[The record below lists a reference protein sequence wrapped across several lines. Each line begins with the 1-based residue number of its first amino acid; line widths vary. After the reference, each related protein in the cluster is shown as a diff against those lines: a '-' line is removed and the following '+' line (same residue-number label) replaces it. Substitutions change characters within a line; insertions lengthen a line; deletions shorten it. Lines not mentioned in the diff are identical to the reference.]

1 MESVDPV
8 AAENSSVDTC
18 SLRCV
23 MTVQGTQI
31 DEEVFKTLTKK
42 IPKMKRQQQIFDRH
56 HIIL

>member
-1 MESVDPV
+1 MESFDPV

-31 DEEVFKTLTKK
+31 DEEVFKTITKK
-42 IPKMKRQQQIFDRH
+42 IPK
-56 HIIL
+56 